1 MRSARL
7 ILGLLAVVLYVQ
19 GFAQQLS
26 AEVQTRKSRLLYEAY
41 AKTHRLYDDAHPLL
55 VPQTYSAQWTYAYV
69 AEKEQQ
75 YFCEAPIQ
83 SQRGL
88 YALRFDSL
96 GPYAVRV
103 SQRLVMI
110 EYLDRVTNGRPL
122 FVPYIRSVIPDRACA
137 SYNIDTLY
145 NHQNTDN
152 FSGIV
157 CYSKLTGALI
167 NVSRFVNGEYK
178 SQSFLA
184 DKKSPIAKNVNKSNA
199 ILKGTTLYEYS
210 DTKSAVLNIPKELNG
225 RMVYV
230 GDCSKTEVAYDLER
244 CPICCEYIT
253 DNKRHEDHLLL
264 YVSPSEVRYSGY
276 IMPRRVF
283 DGTLFLGSL
292 PNSFNKQYVSPAELR
307 ATKSRQLSLG
317 TLFSD
322 YDGQPMRPLFDS
334 LMSRYRDNIYFLKR
348 AAGTMAPKDA
358 PYIVTPITHYSFIPA
373 DVPLGESISAEEMMA
388 KIDQGR
394 CLVID
399 SKSKDRL
406 AVKCFRNYEIL
417 GDDRIAQCDIYF
429 LKDMFHQTADRDL
442 CDSIYISNGAY
453 TSDSYIVPRATFDLN
468 DPRVVDLDRFIAEND
483 YEEVNVL
490 LEPRGRWLELVSR
503 RYVFNGCGDDPV
515 YLIDRAEMTDSTV
528 LVRQVFIIKRHPVD
542 DRRTKADPQAG
553 IIVDDDFLRKPS
565 K

>member
-178 SQSFLA
+178 FQSFLA
-184 DKKSPIAKNVNKSNA
+184 DKKSPIAK
-199 ILKGTTLYEYS
+199 
-210 DTKSAVLNIPKELNG
+210 
-225 RMVYV
+225 
-230 GDCSKTEVAYDLER
+230 
-244 CPICCEYIT
+244 
-253 DNKRHEDHLLL
+253 KR
-264 YVSPSEVRYSGY
+264 
-276 IMPRRVF
+276 
-283 DGTLFLGSL
+283 
-292 PNSFNKQYVSPAELR
+292 Q
-307 ATKSRQLSLG
+307 
-317 TLFSD
+317 
-322 YDGQPMRPLFDS
+322 
-334 LMSRYRDNIYFLKR
+334 
-348 AAGTMAPKDA
+348 
-358 PYIVTPITHYSFIPA
+358 
-373 DVPLGESISAEEMMA
+373 
-388 KIDQGR
+388 
-394 CLVID
+394 
-399 SKSKDRL
+399 
-406 AVKCFRNYEIL
+406 
-417 GDDRIAQCDIYF
+417 
-429 LKDMFHQTADRDL
+429 
-442 CDSIYISNGAY
+442 
-453 TSDSYIVPRATFDLN
+453 
-468 DPRVVDLDRFIAEND
+468 
-483 YEEVNVL
+483 
-490 LEPRGRWLELVSR
+490 
-503 RYVFNGCGDDPV
+503 
-515 YLIDRAEMTDSTV
+515 
-528 LVRQVFIIKRHPVD
+528 
-542 DRRTKADPQAG
+542 
-553 IIVDDDFLRKPS
+553 
-565 K
+565 